1 MVDTVLETSGHLI
14 IKSNHIPAA
23 CFATRPGGE
32 MEDGLAEGKE
42 GGSEAGRR
50 KRDRERSKRGREY
63 EGGREGMRK
72 RGRAEEEMVDPSNE
86 AEE

>member
-1 MVDTVLETSGHLI
+1 
-14 IKSNHIPAA
+14 
-23 CFATRPGGE
+23 